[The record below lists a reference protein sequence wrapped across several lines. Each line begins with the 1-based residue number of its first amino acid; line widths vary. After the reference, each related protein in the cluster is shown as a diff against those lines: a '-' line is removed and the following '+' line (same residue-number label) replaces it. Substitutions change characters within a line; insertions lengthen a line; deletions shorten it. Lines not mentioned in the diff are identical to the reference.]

1 MDKQDVMRANGI
13 RSFVCN
19 CDKLR
24 VLNIASRE
32 RAVALIEN
40 DPYYDP
46 LLPQLPIANLGQSN

>member
-46 LLPQLPIANLGQSN
+46 HCRSYQLLT